1 MEDIMGYEDIKVA
14 GDLTKALEAWLV
26 RRYGNVVDLEVGG
39 ISEGEFAAVGY
50 AAVENAVAGTIE
62 AVVLLLQHDQ
72 ENGADSYRLK
82 DMTEDEGP
90 MVDYCPERILDQL
103 SPTNDVLAAHWR
115 ERCRDRA
122 AKIGRTSAFTMNS

>member
-1 MEDIMGYEDIKVA
+1 MGYEDIKVA
-14 GDLTKALEAWLV
+14 GDLTKALEAWLG

-50 AAVENAVAGTIE
+50 AAVENAEAGTIE
-62 AVVLLLQHDQ
+62 AVILLLQHDQ

-82 DMTEDEGP
+82 DMTENEGP
-90 MVDYCPERILDQL
+90 MVDYCPKRILDQL

-115 ERCRDRA
+115 ERCWDHTAETTRC
-122 AKIGRTSAFTMNS
+122 SAFTLNS

>member
-1 MEDIMGYEDIKVA
+1 MGYEDIKVA
-14 GDLTKALEAWLV
+14 GDLTKALEAWLL
-26 RRYGNVVDLEVGG
+26 RRYGNVIDLEVGG

-50 AAVENAVAGTIE
+50 AAVENAEAGTIE

-72 ENGADSYRLK
+72 QNGADSYRLK

-90 MVDYCPERILDQL
+90 MVDCCPERILDQL

-115 ERCRDRA
+115 ERCRDQA
-122 AKIGRTSAFTMNS
+122 AKIGRTPSFTMNS